1 MKHDIDDLLTK
12 KIRMFEDIDRQLTQN
27 SFTNNNSNF
36 NNKGINTILHNNKEY
51 NNKAIFDKLYEFKEE
66 KSIHNNYKNSIN
78 SNVHTSQLTR
88 ENSKKNMIVPNE
100 NKKLTLNPSSKRTT
114 PFAMTPDSSTS
125 KDIIFKGKNIDSI
138 KFYQN
143 GIFKGKQYDIRLDTK
158 DLKRSRSRTPYLTD
172 TTKEIT
178 SATIK
183 KTDPYIKKDINS
195 NRSNDKKKQMN
206 DFIFQPKLNKNSLKI
221 AEKLDPSASRLLKP
235 KSRNRNS
242 TPDSIE
248 NNKKISRSN
257 TLRCLSQPNLLCQ
270 NLYNKAKIYQ
280 LKKEEKQKNKKIE
293 EEKNFLALPFK
304 PLLSNRTFNYKYNDN
319 IQGNPHEKYYLM
331 HENRKKLSEMKK
343 ERMREMLENE
353 MLESCTFKP
362 QINHEEI
369 EDDEEFINQNLSQI
383 IDYVFRRKRSLHK
396 EKIKKNIEEKVF
408 KTGKNFVV
416 KPTIPKEFKLSTNK
430 NSLTHRQSN
439 NSDHLKM
446 RELVNQDEFFKKT
459 QLLEENYFS
468 NETFYNKRISS
479 GVYNK
484 KI

>member
-27 SFTNNNSNF
+27 SFTNNNSN
-36 NNKGINTILHNNKEY
+36 NKGINTIIYKNKGY
-51 NNKAIFDKLYEFKEE
+51 NNKGIFDKLYEFKEE
-66 KSIHNNYKNSIN
+66 KSIHIN
-78 SNVHTSQLTR
+78 DQKSNKSNAHTSQLTR
-88 ENSKKNMIVPNE
+88 ENSKKKMNVPNE
-100 NKKLTLNPSSKRTT
+100 NKKLTLNPFTKRIT
-114 PFAMTPDSSTS
+114 PFSMTPDSSTS
-125 KDIIFKGKNIDSI
+125 KDNIFKGKNIDSI

-183 KTDPYIKKDINS
+183 KTDPYCKKDINS
-195 NRSNDKKKQMN
+195 NRSKDKKKQMN
-206 DFIFQPKLNKNSLKI
+206 NFIFQPKLNKNSLKI
-221 AEKLDPSASRLLKP
+221 AEKLDPSTSRLLKP
-235 KSRNRNS
+235 KSRNRSS

-270 NLYNKAKIYQ
+270 SLYNKAKTYQ
-280 LKKEEKQKNKKIE
+280 IKKEEKLKNKKIE
-293 EEKNFLALPFK
+293 EEKKFLELPFK
-304 PLLSNRTFNYKYNDN
+304 PQLSNRTFNYKYIDN
-319 IQGNPHEKYYLM
+319 VQGNHHEKYYIM

-343 ERMREMLENE
+343 ERMREMLEND
-353 MLESCTFKP
+353 MLEACTFKP
-362 QINHEEI
+362 QINREEL
-369 EDDEEFINQNLSQI
+369 EDDEEFINQNLNQI

-396 EKIKKNIEEKVF
+396 EKLKKSIEEKVF

-430 NSLTHRQSN
+430 NSLTHRHSN
-439 NSDHLKM
+439 NQDHLKM

-479 GVYNK
+479 GIYNK
-484 KI
+484 KL